1 MLRLL
6 IVVLIV
12 LLIVAVLFLP
22 RFRRSLL
29 ATLVL
34 VTGVIAVIIWV
45 DNREREL
52 QHSRL
57 PLSQIELRNMQV
69 TPGLNIRSYVVKGRI
84 HNGSPDFTINTVEL
98 QLDLKDCNSEVCEIV
113 GQEVARIFLQIPP
126 SQSRDFETTVFFSTV
141 VDLEGSPKWTFTVVG
156 AKSQT

>member
-1 MLRLL
+1 MLRLV
-6 IVVLIV
+6 IVVLILV
-12 LLIVAVLFLP
+12 LILSALVLP

-34 VTGVIAVIIWV
+34 VTSVIAVIIWL

-69 TPGLNIRSYVVKGRI
+69 TPGFNVRSYVVKGRI
-84 HNGSPDFTINTVEL
+84 HNDSRDFTINTVEL
-98 QLDLKDCNSEVCEIV
+98 QLDLKDCISEK
-113 GQEVARIFLQIPP
+113 L
-126 SQSRDFETTVFFSTV
+126 
-141 VDLEGSPKWTFTVVG
+141 
-156 AKSQT
+156 